1 MPTYCQRCKKCGHR
15 FEVQLPMARYS
26 DPQPC
31 PKCGAPTTVRVIA
44 ATTHVL
50 KGGGWAKDGY
60 QKGGNSDAN

>member
-15 FEVQLPMARYS
+15 FEVQLPMAQYS

-31 PKCGAPTTVRVIA
+31 PKCGATTVRVIA

-60 QKGGNSDAN
+60 QKDGK